1 MTQPIDNITTIGDLA
16 TWLQATKVVLTARYV
31 PRDGWIVVAY
41 DPGDVGV
48 VTVTDH
54 RTLSYAITDTIA
66 RVMTRARGRFEGK
79 IDET

>member
-1 MTQPIDNITTIGDLA
+1 MTQPIDDITTIGELA
-16 TWLQATKVVLTARYV
+16 TWLESTQVVLTARYNASH
-31 PRDGWIVVAY
+31 RWMVVAY

-54 RTLSYAITDTIA
+54 RDLSDAITETIA
-66 RVMTRARGRFEGK
+66 QVMTRARGRFEGQ